1 MTLRPEMEAHLR
13 ALAQS
18 RYSRS
23 TLRERRRILDTL
35 PTHILDLPRDDVR
48 AWWDSR
54 QTWTDHDGQTHPR
67 APKSLSGEA
76 SHVREFWRWCR
87 MEGILDHNPADW
99 LPRLR
104 LPKTKATY
112 VTEGDL
118 FRIVDAADMPVRRM
132 IALGALAGLRSA
144 EIAAVRWEDI
154 DRSNGVLRVEGGKG
168 DKDRSVPLS
177 AGLLGMLGDPGKGP
191 IVGRAMSA
199 KAVSMAIGRHM
210 RRHKVDL
217 TAHKLRARYATRFL
231 AATGDAVATAEV
243 LGHSDL
249 TNVLRYAVASSDTM
263 RRGAEAAGRIG

>member
-1 MTLRPEMEAHLR
+1 MTLAPEMEAHLR
-13 ALAQS
+13 ALAQA
-18 RYSRS
+18 RYSRA
-23 TLRERRRILDTL
+23 TLRERRRVLETL
-35 PTHILDLPRDDVR
+35 PTHVLDLPRDDVR

-54 QTWTDHDGQTHPR
+54 QVRIERDGRTVPR
-67 APKSLSGEA
+67 APRSLSGEA
-76 SHVREFWRWCR
+76 SHAREFWRWCR
-87 MEGILDHNPADW
+87 MEGLLDHNPADW

-118 FRIVDAADMPVRRM
+118 FRIVDAADLPVRRM

-144 EIAAVRWEDI
+144 EIAAATWENI
-154 DRSNGVLRVEGGKG
+154 DRANGVLRVQGGKG
-168 DKDRSVPLS
+168 EKDRSVPLS
-177 AGLLGMLGDPGKGP
+177 AGLLGMLGDPDAGP
-191 IVGRAMSA
+191 IVGHAMTA

-210 RRHKVDL
+210 RRHSVDL

>member
-1 MTLRPEMEAHLR
+1 LRPEMEAHLR
-13 ALAQS
+13 ALEQAG
-18 RYSRS
+18 YSTS
-23 TLRERRRILDTL
+23 TLVERRRVLRTL
-35 PTHILDLPRDDVR
+35 PNHVLDLPREDVR
-48 AWWDSR
+48 AWWESR
-54 QTWTDHDGQTHPR
+54 QTWTDEQGEVHPR
-67 APKSLSGEA
+67 AKRSLSGEA
-76 SHVREFWRWCR
+76 SHVRAFWRWCR
-87 MEGILDHNPADW
+87 LEGMLDHNPGDW
-99 LPRLR
+99 LDRLR

-118 FRIVDAADMPVRRM
+118 YRIVEAADLPVQRM

-144 EIAAVRWEDI
+144 EIAAAQWEDI
-154 DRSNGVLRVEGGKG
+154 DRVNGVIRVTGKG
-168 DKDRSVPLS
+168 AKDRSVPLS
-177 AGLLGMLGDPGKGP
+177 TGLLGMLGDPGKGP
-191 IVGRAMSA
+191 IVGRTISA
-199 KAVSMAIGRHM
+199 KAVSAAIGRHM